1 MDNTPLYLFIFVLI
15 VMFMFMFVSFRDGG
29 LSSIYAGIASLFAF
43 LLSKVSINGSLVST
57 FGWVSSENVMVF
69 GTQSY
74 YNSAQSYVLQF
85 IAIVMAIVMLINIIE
100 YIKLN
105 ILKDLD
111 NVT

>member
-1 MDNTPLYLFIFVLI
+1 MDNMPLYLFIFVLI
-15 VMFMFMFVSFRDGG
+15 VMFAFVVVSFREGG
-29 LSSIYAGIASLFAF
+29 LSALYGGIASLLAF
-43 LLSKVSINGSLVST
+43 ILSKVSINGSLIKT
-57 FGWVSSENVMVF
+57 FGWVSSENIMVF

-74 YNSAQSYVLQF
+74 YNSAQSYILQF

-105 ILKDLD
+105 ILKDLE

>member
-1 MDNTPLYLFIFVLI
+1 MDNIPLYLFIFVLI
-15 VMFMFMFVSFRDGG
+15 VMVVFVIISFRDGG
-29 LSSIYAGIASLFAF
+29 LSALYAGIASLLAF
-43 LLSKVSINGSLVST
+43 VLSKVSINGSLISKYGWISST
-57 FGWVSSENVMVF
+57 DILVF

-74 YNSAQSYVLQF
+74 YNSAQSYILLF

-105 ILKDLD
+105 VIKDLD